1 MISAKKELPEIYIYM
16 VQSIDGKGSGEMLF
30 APESKF
36 GMKYYFENQYSWG
49 CKSILL
55 GRTTCQIFL
64 RDKEIDYTGIT
75 TDNIDKK
82 DYISE
87 NKKKTEYYYIT
98 FDKNGKLPWP
108 QGYGNFGRKQEI
120 HIISV
125 LSEDVDIK
133 YLAYLQKIGASYIF
147 AGEKNIN
154 LKMALSKLK
163 NLFGIEKILCE
174 GGPKTNEFLLKENLV
189 NKLIII
195 KYPVIGQPGALSI
208 FGKAKLSSWSLE
220 SFKMLS
226 DGQTLLFVYNSKESS

>member
-55 GRTTCQIFL
+55 GRTTCKIFL

-120 HIISV
+120 HII
-125 LSEDVDIK
+125 
-133 YLAYLQKIGASYIF
+133 
-147 AGEKNIN
+147 
-154 LKMALSKLK
+154 
-163 NLFGIEKILCE
+163 
-174 GGPKTNEFLLKENLV
+174 
-189 NKLIII
+189 
-195 KYPVIGQPGALSI
+195 
-208 FGKAKLSSWSLE
+208 
-220 SFKMLS
+220 
-226 DGQTLLFVYNSKESS
+226 

>member
-87 NKKKTEYYYIT
+87 NKKKQNI
-98 FDKNGKLPWP
+98 
-108 QGYGNFGRKQEI
+108 
-120 HIISV
+120 IIS
-125 LSEDVDIK
+125 LLIK
-133 YLAYLQKIGASYIF
+133 M
-147 AGEKNIN
+147 EN
-154 LKMALSKLK
+154 
-163 NLFGIEKILCE
+163 CH
-174 GGPKTNEFLLKENLV
+174 GPKDMGILEENKKFILFL
-189 NKLIII
+189 
-195 KYPVIGQPGALSI
+195 
-208 FGKAKLSSWSLE
+208 F
-220 SFKMLS
+220 
-226 DGQTLLFVYNSKESS
+226 